1 MSRPHPNLVAPGL
14 WAERRSKNS
23 GRNQPALFLDRDG
36 VVVHDVH
43 HLRRVEDV
51 KLIEGIGA
59 VIYGA
64 AAAGAI
70 VVMVTNQSGIARQ
83 LFGWDDF
90 GKVQDAIHKALADCG
105 AGFDGVYA
113 CGYHDNAARPGFA
126 IADHPWRKPNPG
138 MLLAAAEEFGID
150 LARSWIVGDRP
161 SDIEAGRRAG
171 IAGGVLL
178 GSQSVSE
185 SEDGAYRE
193 RSIPEIRLLNWADLA

>member
-1 MSRPHPNLVAPGL
+1 MSEPNPHLVAPGL
-14 WAERRSKNS
+14 WAERRSFNG
-23 GRNQPALFLDRDG
+23 GRGRPALFLDRDG

-51 KLIEGIGA
+51 KLVDGIEGLIAEASASGA
-59 VIYGA
+59 LI
-64 AAAGAI
+64 I
-70 VVMVTNQSGIARQ
+70 MVTNQSGIGRQ

-90 GKVQDAIHKALADCG
+90 ARVQQAIHLVLAGRG

-113 CGYHDNAARPGFA
+113 CGYHEDAIRPGFA

-138 MLLAAAEEFGID
+138 MLLAAAAEFGID
-150 LARSWIVGDRP
+150 LGRSWIVGDRP

-178 GSQSVSE
+178 GSSRRPESAAGLYSE
-185 SEDGAYRE
+185 RTLPDVQGLR
-193 RSIPEIRLLNWADLA
+193 WADLA